1 MRRVIE
7 RPPEG
12 AAWGGADMEH
22 SLKARIA
29 RMERAIQRL
38 PAPAVAG
45 QSPVL
50 LLASRLAGW
59 GVERA
64 PNESLAET
72 PARAM
77 GISIRE
83 LRAKLWLLA
92 GGS

>member
-1 MRRVIE
+1 MQSKLKSRLDTLEKATRK
-7 RPPEG
+7 PPASPVFGQEYV
-12 AAWGGADMEH
+12 GADGV
-22 SLKARIA
+22 R
-29 RMERAIQRL
+29 
-38 PAPAVAG
+38 PVA
-45 QSPVL
+45 L
-50 LLASRLAGW
+50 